1 MFFRRSDGSIVFKGV
16 LKRKLY
22 LVDFLNDN
30 AELDACLLAKTNM
43 SWLWHHRLVHVG
55 VKNLHNLLKSEH
67 VLRLTNVSFEKDKLC
82 AAYQAGKQ
90 VG

>member
-1 MFFRRSDGSIVFKGV
+1 
-16 LKRKLY
+16 
-22 LVDFLNDN
+22 
-30 AELDACLLAKTNM
+30 
-43 SWLWHHRLVHVG
+43 VG